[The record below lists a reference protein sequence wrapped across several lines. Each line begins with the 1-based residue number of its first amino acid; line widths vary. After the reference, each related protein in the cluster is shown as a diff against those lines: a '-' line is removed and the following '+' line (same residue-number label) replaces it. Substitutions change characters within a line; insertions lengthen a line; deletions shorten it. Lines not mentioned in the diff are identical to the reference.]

1 MVTLDDGRHD
11 GAISPNGQMMG
22 AICMVFFA
30 SDSFRGAW
38 LQASGHDSSSLH
50 FEDEI
55 ENGLN
60 DLADHLEAHAD
71 IENIAAIAG
80 IKLP

>member
-1 MVTLDDGRHD
+1 MHGL
-11 GAISPNGQMMG
+11 
-22 AICMVFFA
+22 FA
-30 SDSFRGAW
+30 SDSFRAAW
-38 LQASGHDSSSLH
+38 LEASGHDSSTLH